1 MDIFIGKHNCKLSTK
16 VTTKVKDRISELCKE
31 FEITESQFLRVAIE
45 KQIKA
50 AETLKTP
57 QP

>member
-50 AETLKTP
+50 AETLKNP